1 MSNGEELIPDVS
13 FADGF
18 PKTVHVLFNR
28 TKLRQA
34 IFTYNGDVLRNI
46 D

>member
-1 MSNGEELIPDVS
+1 MSNGEELIPDVALQTVS
-13 FADGF
+13 H
-18 PKTVHVLFNR
+18 KTVHVLFNR